1 MKHRLAAVT
10 LICAGVA
17 CAADVFAQTQPPTPT
32 SPPAATP
39 VISPVGTT
47 GTTSPAAAETMPPSP
62 TTSDLQP
69 LTPAGSSTAVPA
81 PTAPDPKAHAKAPA
95 TEVRSMANLDPR
107 AAEMAAEF
115 QIGPEDLLDISVWK
129 NVELS
134 RVVPVRPDGKV
145 SLPLVNDI
153 QAAGLTPSE
162 LRDQIATR
170 LAEYIPAP
178 EVSVMVREVHSRKV
192 AVVGAVKMPGR
203 YEMKSPMTVLE
214 ALALAQGLTDFAS
227 RDRIVVL
234 REVNGKTSQIPFN
247 YRKIGDDASS
257 QQNFFLRPGDIVVV
271 P

>member
-10 LICAGVA
+10 LMCAGVA
-17 CAADVFAQTQPPTPT
+17 CAADVFAQTQPPTAP
-32 SPPAATP
+32 SPPAASP
-39 VISPVGTT
+39 VISQPVGTA
-47 GTTSPAAAETMPPSP
+47 GATSPAATETMPPSP
-62 TTSDLQP
+62 TTSALQP
-69 LTPAGSSTAVPA
+69 LTAAGASTAV
-81 PTAPDPKAHAKAPA
+81 PTAPDPKAHAKSPA
-95 TEVRSMANLDPR
+95 TEGRSTASLDPR

-129 NVELS
+129 NLELS

-162 LRDQIATR
+162 LRDQIATK

-234 REVNGKTSQIPFN
+234 REVNGTSQQIPFN
-247 YRKIGDDASS
+247 YRKIGDGSS